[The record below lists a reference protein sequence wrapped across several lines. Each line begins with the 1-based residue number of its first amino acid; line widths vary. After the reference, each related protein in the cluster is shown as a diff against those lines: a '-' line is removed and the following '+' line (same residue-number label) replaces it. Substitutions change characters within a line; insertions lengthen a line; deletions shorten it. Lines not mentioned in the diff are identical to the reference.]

1 MTTLD
6 SAGSSRRYSRNLLA
20 LGLFAFGVYSLI
32 ESVYRKADVPA

>member
-6 SAGSSRRYSRNLLA
+6 PAGSSRRYPRNLFA